1 MSTFSTNQAK
11 QFYVW
16 NSNSSFV
23 KTGEDLI
30 FKTVENGV
38 SKSSDK
44 IALDKI
50 TSARLVAPTF
60 DEPLSYVISL
70 EGSPVPGQT
79 YIIKAI
85 ITEFEGMT
93 PEDKGFIYGEYTAK
107 ANDNLQAI
115 ANGLVASFN
124 LNASKASYTAL
135 VNADLISN
143 NVELYAVPQPW
154 VLGKISYHTVN
165 FDVAV
170 SPITIAGV
178 ETRDWATIEKYFG
191 STEMVDHAPNSKKIA
206 DLECFCA
213 GERGD
218 VYRGVGYPNNFE
230 FVPQINPANAN
241 GYHILD
247 IQYYYDGDAEDV
259 QKSPKE
265 LIIASTSKI
274 TVPQGIAVTEIGY
287 ESGDDNHS

>member
-38 SKSSDK
+38 NKSSDK

-50 TSARLVAPTF
+50 TSARLVAPTS
-60 DEPLSYVISL
+60 EKLQAYGVTL
-70 EGSPVPGQT
+70 RGNPVPGQT

-93 PEDKGFIYGEYTAK
+93 PEDKGFIYADYVAG
-107 ANDNLQAI
+107 ANDTLATI
-115 ANGLVASFN
+115 AAGLAASFN
-124 LNASKASYTAL
+124 RNAKKASYGP
-135 VNADLISN
+135 NISA
-143 NVELYAVPQPW
+143 EATGAEIIFKAEPQPW
-154 VLGKISYHTVN
+154 ALGKIAYHTLK
-165 FDVAV
+165 FTVAV

-178 ETRDWATIEKYFG
+178 ETRGWATIEDA
-191 STEMVDHAPNSKKIA
+191 TETNGTSVPNSKKIA
-206 DLECFCA
+206 DLERFCA

-230 FVPQINPANAN
+230 FVPQIDPTNAN

-274 TVPQGIAVTEIGY
+274 TVPQGITVTEIGY

>member
-50 TSARLVAPTF
+50 TSARLVAPVAEKLQAYAVTVGQAV
-60 DEPLSYVISL
+60 S
-70 EGSPVPGQT
+70 GQT
-79 YIIKAI
+79 YILKAI
-85 ITEFEGMT
+85 LTEFEGMT
-93 PEDKGFIYGEYTAK
+93 PEDKGFIYADYAAGASDTVAT
-107 ANDNLQAI
+107 I
-115 ANGLVASFN
+115 AAGLVASFN
-124 LNASKASYTAL
+124 RNAKKASYGPNISAAATGAEILFTA
-135 VNADLISN
+135 D
-143 NVELYAVPQPW
+143 PQPW
-154 VLGKISYHTVN
+154 ALGKIAYHTLK
-165 FDVAV
+165 FTVAV

-178 ETRDWATIEKYFG
+178 ETRAWATIADA
-191 STEMVDHAPNSKKIA
+191 TETDGTSVPNSKKIA
-206 DLECFCA
+206 DLEWFCA

-230 FVPQINPANAN
+230 FVPQIDPSNAN

-274 TVPQGIAVTEIGY
+274 TVPQGITVTEIGY
-287 ESGDDNHS
+287 GEG